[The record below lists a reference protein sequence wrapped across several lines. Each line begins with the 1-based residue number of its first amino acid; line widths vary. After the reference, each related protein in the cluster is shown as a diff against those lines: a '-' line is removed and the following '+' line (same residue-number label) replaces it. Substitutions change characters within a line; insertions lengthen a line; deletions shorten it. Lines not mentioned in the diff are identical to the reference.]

1 MNIKIL
7 KPLSNYLS
15 NKEFFSTIW
24 LNLEFLS
31 EFNYCGGKFLK
42 ELENRFISLYNSQ
55 ILESIKIKADLSKK
69 GLYFFPYSYK
79 FIKKYPQLLG
89 YLQSCSK
96 SCQGILIVEYWDD
109 DVNPCTNF
117 NIKNLIIMRTSA
129 LKSKLQNHE
138 VIMPSWSDFK
148 GRYLKSEYNNKKI
161 NLFRK
166 PYSLS
171 FCGNLNDN
179 FLSLIK
185 SYFALNLLK
194 LTNKNYYFN
203 NSYNYHFS
211 KFIRGYTSKVLL
223 LNNNLKFFRV
233 KHKKFYSGADLNLPN
248 QKMSAD
254 LAFVSNLLLSEF
266 SLVVRGM
273 GNFSYRLY
281 EVMELGN
288 IPIII
293 DTDFDLP
300 LSKYIDWESNSILV
314 SINKINFIDKIID
327 DWIAKKYCPN
337 PKLFYKKFLSPD
349 SYFKYIHLIK
359 VNS

>member
-15 NKEFFSTIW
+15 NKEFLSTIW

-31 EFNYCGGKFLK
+31 ELNYCEGKFVQ
-42 ELENRFISLYNSQ
+42 ELENRFISLSNKE
-55 ILESIKIKADLSKK
+55 ILESIKIKADFKKK

-79 FIKKYPQLLG
+79 FIREYPQLLS

-96 SCQGILIVEYWDD
+96 LCQGILIVEYWDD

-117 NIKNLIIMRTSA
+117 NIKNVIIMRTSA
-129 LKSKLQNHE
+129 LKSKLQSHE
-138 VIMPSWSDFK
+138 IIMPSWSDFK
-148 GRYLKSEYNNKKI
+148 GRYLKNEYNKKK
-161 NLFRK
+161 NFLYRK

-194 LTNKNYYFN
+194 LINKNYFFN
-203 NSYNYHFS
+203 TSYNYHFS
-211 KFIRGYTSKVLL
+211 KFIRGYTSKMLL
-223 LNNNLKFFRV
+223 LNNNLNFFRV
-233 KHKKFYSGADLNLPN
+233 KHKKFYSGADLNFPS

-254 LAFVSNLLLSEF
+254 LTFVSNSLSSEF
-266 SLVVRGM
+266 SLVMRGM

-288 IPIII
+288 LPIIL
-293 DTDFDLP
+293 DTDFELP
-300 LSKYIDWESNSILV
+300 LSKYIDWVSNSIIV
-314 SINKINFIDKIID
+314 STNNINCIDKIID
-327 DWIAKKYCPN
+327 DWIAKKYN
-337 PKLFYKKFLSPD
+337 PDPALFYKKFLSPK
-349 SYFKYIHLIK
+349 SYLKILYNINF
-359 VNS
+359 